1 MEGLEEPTPVSLLH
15 RGWDATHD
23 RDGPVHP
30 ANVAALPV
38 RGRDPGGEV
47 VDPTAQRDRD
57 LLGAVA
63 AGAAVAVLAAVG
75 AFTAEGFSAVGV
87 VAAPTGAAAMWL
99 LAANLPVGWWVHLV
113 AVVATTVA
121 LWQQPYGNGGL
132 ALLRFVLVTFV
143 QLALALACLQGWW
156 SWRRGGP
163 DGGPVPV
170 TRVRLRTALLTAPVV
185 LVAVAVVSAPQA
197 GSGLERLW
205 PAVLGVGSVA
215 GFAWLARRHVEGW
228 WVLIAVHAVGVAV
241 HAPAGRPV
249 SAALHLVFLVLAA
262 VGNGRFQRRRTGSEV
277 TLGRPAVR

>member
-1 MEGLEEPTPVSLLH
+1 M
-15 RGWDATHD
+15 
-23 RDGPVHP
+23 
-30 ANVAALPV
+30 
-38 RGRDPGGEV
+38 

-63 AGAAVAVLAAVG
+63 AGAAVAVLATVG
-75 AFTAEGFSAVGV
+75 VFTAEAVSGVGV
-87 VAAPTGAAAMWL
+87 VAAATGTAAMWL
-99 LAANLPVGWWVHLV
+99 LAANRPVGWWVHLV

-121 LWQQPYGNGGL
+121 LWLQPYGSGGL
-132 ALLRFVLVTFV
+132 ALLRFVLVTVV
-143 QLALALACLQGWW
+143 QLALALAFLQGWW
-156 SWRRGGP
+156 SWRRGRP

-170 TRVRLRTALLTAPVV
+170 TRVKLRAALLSTPVV
-185 LVAVAVVSAPQA
+185 LVAVAVVSAPQP

-215 GFAWLARRHVEGW
+215 GFVWLARRHLEGW

-262 VGNGRFQRRRTGSEV
+262 VGSGRFQRRLAGPEV
-277 TLGRPAVR
+277 SPGRPAVR